1 MNGNYSYDW
10 TIEAEAWEGEK
21 NGNESILQ
29 ADVSQT
35 RESVCAHVCVCAHV
49 WLCAYV
55 CVRASVQVCVR
66 MWEDMC
72 TCVYVHTHR

>member
-10 TIEAEAWEGEK
+10 TIEAEAWEGEKK

-35 RESVCAHVCVCAHV
+35 RESVCAHVCVCVHTSGS
-49 WLCAYV
+49 
-55 CVRASVQVCVR
+55 VRASVQVCVR